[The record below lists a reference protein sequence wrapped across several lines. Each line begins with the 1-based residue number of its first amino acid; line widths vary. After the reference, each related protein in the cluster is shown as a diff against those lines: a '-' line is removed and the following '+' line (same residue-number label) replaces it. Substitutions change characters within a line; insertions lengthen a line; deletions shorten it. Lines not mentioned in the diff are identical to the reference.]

1 MATDPTPGA
10 QRQKIGRGSCVLAE
24 LPVQSTLVKSNA
36 VGSRC
41 APSRLVLGVQMKT
54 LKEARGL
61 ILIEIFESLGSRIVA
76 LIYVP

>member
-1 MATDPTPGA
+1 
-10 QRQKIGRGSCVLAE
+10 
-24 LPVQSTLVKSNA
+24 
-36 VGSRC
+36 
-41 APSRLVLGVQMKT
+41 MKT